1 MTVDGVTDR
10 LREQKDSPCASSGGG
25 GKSLSLQHERVVIQ
39 DRGFGCRRSPP
50 WGGCDRVGPPQAAP
64 CRPASARTGDDELRW
79 NADHHAGHALP
90 ATPRARS
97 GAGADR
103 RAATQ
108 ERGAPP
114 AHHPRQRRSLCP
126 LGAAHAVGRAV
137 PAVGVGLH
145 AAGDRQPQR
154 ADQGPQFI
162 VPTQRR
168 SRAQSQQSRRL
179 HPLQSQQVM
188 AAAVSAGPV
197 RPRLLMAP
205 ARHSG
210 TTGSGLP
217 PGRLPALG
225 RVLMKSR
232 LVTAPWINVRFGP
245 LCDSSRTSPE
255 VREAPLTDL

>member
-1 MTVDGVTDR
+1 MSV
-10 LREQKDSPCASSGGG
+10 
-25 GKSLSLQHERVVIQ
+25 SLSRI
-39 DRGFGCRRSPP
+39 
-50 WGGCDRVGPPQAAP
+50 VGLAVAVLLLGADAT
-64 CRPASARTGDDELRW
+64 ASARPKR
-79 NADHHAGHALP
+79 HP
-90 ATPRARS
+90 AAQRPPAEVTTNCGGTPIIMQGMGCSATLRARS
-97 GAGADR
+97 GTGNGADNGADR
-103 RAATQ
+103 GAATQ
-108 ERGAPP
+108 GRGAPP
-114 AHHPRQRRSLCP
+114 AHHARQRRSLRP
-126 LGAAHAVGRAV
+126 LGSTHAVGRAV

-162 VPTQRR
+162 FPAERR
-168 SRAQSQQSRRL
+168 PRAQSQQSRRL